1 MLPTKKINQAYS
13 FCIFFGRRQFIF
25 HCRYY
30 TIAASISQQIKEV
43 ISLEMSDGIKGN
55 AKIKILPLIL
65 IFFQTFKKNVRK
77 KKDRKIGVL

>member
-43 ISLEMSDGIKGN
+43 ISLETSDGIKGN
-55 AKIKILPLIL
+55 AKINILPLIL
-65 IFFQTFKKNVRK
+65 IFFKPLRKMYEKKN
-77 KKDRKIGVL
+77 DRKIGVL

>member
-13 FCIFFGRRQFIF
+13 FCIFWGRRQFIF

-30 TIAASISQQIKEV
+30 TIAASISQQIKGV

-77 KKDRKIGVL
+77 KK